1 MIIII
6 GAQQEEIVSIK
17 DLFSNYEEKNINHY
31 SYYEGMINNKE
42 CVLVQGGIGAAST
55 TMLVTLLSTL
65 YKIDY
70 IVNVG
75 TAGGVA
81 NKGLKVGDVVISKQ
95 LAYYDADVTAF
106 GYKYGQM
113 AQCPRAF
120 KADDKLINI
129 LVEQNKNVLVG
140 DMLSG
145 DKFITDRHQPNKYI
159 QENFADLN
167 VLTVDMESASL
178 ANSCYLLNIPFVVI
192 RVVSDILESGV
203 QTTTYEEVLQISS
216 KIAKEIINKL
226 I

>member
-6 GAQQEEIVSIK
+6 GAQNEEIVSIK
-17 DLFSNYEEKNINHY
+17 DLFSSYEEKQINHY

-42 CVLVQGGIGAAST
+42 CILVQGGIGAAST
-55 TMLVTLLSTL
+55 TMLITLLSTL
-65 YKIDY
+65 CQIEYV
-70 IVNVG
+70 VNVG

-81 NKGLKVGDVVISKQ
+81 NKGLNVGDVVVSNQ

-106 GYKYGQM
+106 GYKFGQM

-120 KADDKLINI
+120 KADDELISV
-129 LVEQNKNVLVG
+129 LLEQNPNIKVG

-145 DKFITDRHQPNKYI
+145 DKFITDKHQPNRYI
-159 QENFADLN
+159 QENFSDLN
-167 VLTVDMESASL
+167 VLTVDMESTSL
-178 ANSCYLLNIPFVVI
+178 ANSCFLLGLPFVVI
-192 RVVSDILESGV
+192 RVVSDILESGI
-203 QTTTYEEVLQISS
+203 QTTTYEEVLKISS